1 MPAGANVCEP
11 EGIVELEPSTCLDEA
26 VETQA
31 TGKTEGCQASMCMRT
46 TAAKGLLLHLDT
58 LADAPDG
65 PTTACLLASSTMI
78 EPGTTAPAFTRNDHL
93 GRPLDMA
100 ALRGQRHLMLLF
112 YPLDF
117 TPT

>member
-1 MPAGANVCEP
+1 M
-11 EGIVELEPSTCLDEA
+11 ST
-26 VETQA
+26 
-31 TGKTEGCQASMCMRT
+31 
-46 TAAKGLLLHLDT
+46 GLL
-58 LADAPDG
+58 G
-65 PTTACLLASSTMI
+65 STAMI

-100 ALRGQRHLMLLF
+100 ALRGQRHLLLLF

>member
-1 MPAGANVCEP
+1 MLGS
-11 EGIVELEPSTCLDEA
+11 GS
-26 VETQA
+26 
-31 TGKTEGCQASMCMRT
+31 
-46 TAAKGLLLHLDT
+46 
-58 LADAPDG
+58 
-65 PTTACLLASSTMI
+65 MI

-100 ALRGQRHLMLLF
+100 ALRGQRHLLLLF